1 MTAAAVTPAERHG
14 WRLPT
19 GVVAAL
25 ATGCCG
31 AWAYGRAGASWTD
44 VLRDLTVGWSYAAA
58 GLVAWWRRPGNGT
71 GPLMLAEGLTWFL
84 GNLQGT
90 AVPGLFAVGAW
101 TEALNLAVLAHLLL
115 AYPEGRLTTVTD
127 RRVVSAGYLLVGV
140 GGLIRTLL
148 YDPAA
153 VGTASYL
160 NCRTCGPNALLLHS
174 DPGLFAAVDLGYR
187 WLGVVLT
194 LLCVTRLVSRWRGG
208 GPARRR
214 ALIPAWIAVAV
225 AVAFIGWEMLYVLA
239 PGALGPAATALALP
253 SDLSQIAVPF
263 AFLAGL
269 LRMRLRRAAIA
280 DLVTEAAAGPGLRHL
295 QEALARALGDPSA
308 QLGLRTE
315 GGSAAGSGGS
325 GDTDETRGWD
335 GIEVLDAVP
344 PAYIDPYGRPL
355 FPPALGETGRSVTP
369 VGDTADE
376 DPHSAVLVHDS
387 ALDDEPE
394 LLAAAGAAVR
404 LCLRAVRL
412 RAEIRAREERT
423 AEVRSRLLRAADD
436 QRRELERN
444 LHDGAQTRL
453 VLALMTLRRAG
464 SLLVRGDGRDDR
476 TGEEDAAL
484 RRAVVE
490 AEKTLRQALE
500 DLRELAQGIHPALLT
515 REGIGPAVTAVAERS
530 PLPAEVTAE
539 PGRYPPFIESAAYF
553 TVCEALSNTV
563 KHARAERVRIS
574 VRREGALLVVE
585 VTDDGTGGADPAG
598 GTGLSLLAD
607 RLAAAGGV
615 LRVCDG
621 PEGGTR
627 VRAEL
632 PCA

>member
-280 DLVTEAAAGPGLRHL
+280 DLVTEAAAGPVCGTCRRPWPARSATRRRNWGCGPKE
-295 QEALARALGDPSA
+295 EAPRVPEAPGT
-308 QLGLRTE
+308 RT
-315 GGSAAGSGGS
+315 
-325 GDTDETRGWD
+325 
-335 GIEVLDAVP
+335 
-344 PAYIDPYGRPL
+344 
-355 FPPALGETGRSVTP
+355 
-369 VGDTADE
+369 
-376 DPHSAVLVHDS
+376 
-387 ALDDEPE
+387 
-394 LLAAAGAAVR
+394 
-404 LCLRAVRL
+404 
-412 RAEIRAREERT
+412 
-423 AEVRSRLLRAADD
+423 
-436 QRRELERN
+436 
-444 LHDGAQTRL
+444 
-453 VLALMTLRRAG
+453 RRAG
-464 SLLVRGDGRDDR
+464 GTASRSSTPSHPPTSTPTVVRCSRRPSAKR
-476 TGEEDAAL
+476 TE
-484 RRAVVE
+484 R
-490 AEKTLRQALE
+490 
-500 DLRELAQGIHPALLT
+500 HP
-515 REGIGPAVTAVAERS
+515 
-530 PLPAEVTAE
+530 
-539 PGRYPPFIESAAYF
+539 
-553 TVCEALSNTV
+553 
-563 KHARAERVRIS
+563 
-574 VRREGALLVVE
+574 
-585 VTDDGTGGADPAG
+585 GG
-598 GTGLSLLAD
+598 
-607 RLAAAGGV
+607 
-615 LRVCDG
+615 
-621 PEGGTR
+621 
-627 VRAEL
+627 
-632 PCA
+632 